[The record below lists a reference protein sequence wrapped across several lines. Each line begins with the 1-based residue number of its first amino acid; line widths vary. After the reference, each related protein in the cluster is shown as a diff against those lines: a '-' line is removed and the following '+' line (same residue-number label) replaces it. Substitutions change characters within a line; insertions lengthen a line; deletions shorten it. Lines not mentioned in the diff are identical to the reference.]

1 MRALWVIQWS
11 VNNLFQANILGQ
23 RSHIKGL
30 RPVWAWMWVRKQQ
43 FREVEGLARLE
54 VVVVVRGGWVGVS
67 SLPHTTA
74 ERITEVNK
82 LIHINK

>member
-1 MRALWVIQWS
+1 M
-11 VNNLFQANILGQ
+11 
-23 RSHIKGL
+23 
-30 RPVWAWMWVRKQQ
+30 RKQQ

-74 ERITEVNK
+74 ERIPEVNK